1 MKPRNKN
8 INDWFEMIRSGQL
21 TLPRF
26 QRGEDWNR
34 RQIGD
39 VLMNVLREPSL
50 PIGAILVLETGG
62 EEMFKSRPI
71 ASAPEPKGMPTYYL
85 LDGQQRMT
93 AIWRSLNDSYL
104 NEGFTLF
111 VTLDDESQPSID
123 IKARYRKEDGEY
135 TLKWADSPEKCL
147 EKNLVPVK
155 VLIPGPEGE
164 SIMNEWVNQACK
176 DDNEKYPNLYKRILT
191 LRGRVSN
198 YQIPFLMLPRE
209 TEKETAIDVFIRMN
223 TSSSP
228 LSDYDFVV
236 ANLEMFDEYLP
247 EKISQLREDVPA
259 AAEYGNVES
268 MALAVGALLQERR
281 PLRSTYLN
289 RDYCKEL
296 PKVWDD
302 VVYGIKHGVDFLRDE
317 MIFNRKL
324 LPTEVIVN
332 LACALWAKMPRDGT
346 DEKGRVLML
355 IRKAIWRAGFTSRYE
370 KTATTRTHADYM
382 AILKLIKDPSS
393 RGPDLFDD
401 EQYPLPE
408 PEELIY
414 GKPPS
419 GTDRLGRAIMVTS
432 LYCGGYDFADGA
444 KANPESVKRPHR
456 EYHHLYPKSL
466 VQNTFQKH
474 EIDSA
479 LNFALISWRTNRKI
493 HAKWPGTYIKER
505 AQADNVSESQ
515 VRQRV
520 ESHLIPYNEL
530 VADDFKNF
538 LNVRARLIHKAMKK
552 LTDGS
557 LPCRVRSE

>member
-1 MKPRNKN
+1 MKPRNKD
-8 INDWFEMIRSGQL
+8 INDWFELIRSGQL

-34 RQIGD
+34 RQIGA

-50 PIGAILVLETGG
+50 PIGAILVLETGN

-71 ASAPEPKGMPTYYL
+71 ASAPEPKGKPQFYL

-93 AIWRSLNDSYL
+93 AIWRSLSDSYL

-123 IKARYRKEDGEY
+123 IKPRYRKEDGEY

-155 VLIPGPEGE
+155 VLMPGSKGE

-176 DDNEKYPNLYKRILT
+176 DDDDNDRYRNLHKRIST
-191 LRGRVSN
+191 LRGRVAN

-236 ANLEMFDEYLP
+236 ANLEMFDESLP
-247 EKISQLREDVPA
+247 EKISQLRDEVPA
-259 AAEYGNVES
+259 AVEYGSVES
-268 MALAVGALLQERR
+268 IALAVGALLQERR
-281 PLRSTYLN
+281 PLKSTYLD
-289 RDYCKEL
+289 REYCRKL
-296 PKVWDD
+296 PDVWND
-302 VVYGIKHGVDFLRDE
+302 VVYGIKHGTDFLREE
-317 MIFNRKL
+317 MIFNKKL

-332 LACALWAKMPRDGT
+332 LACALWAAVPRDGT
-346 DEKGRVLML
+346 DDKGTALTL
-355 IRKAIWRAGFTSRYE
+355 IRKAIWRAGFTNRYE
-370 KTATTRTHADYM
+370 KTATTRTHTDYM
-382 AILKLIKDPSS
+382 AILNLIRDPKSKE
-393 RGPDLFDD
+393 PDLFDD
-401 EQYPLPE
+401 DQYPLPE

-414 GKPPS
+414 GKSPS
-419 GTDRLGRAIMVTS
+419 GTDRLGRAIMAAS

-444 KANPESVKRPHR
+444 KANSENVRSPHR

-466 VQNTFQKH
+466 LQDTFLKH
-474 EIDSA
+474 EVDSA

-505 AQADNVSESQ
+505 AEADNVSESQ
-515 VRQRV
+515 VKQRV
-520 ESHLIPYNEL
+520 KSHLIPYSEL
-530 VADDFKNF
+530 IANDFKKF
-538 LNVRARLIHKAMKK
+538 LNSRAKLIHRAMEQ
-552 LTDGS
+552 LTSGS
-557 LPCRVRSE
+557 LPY

>member
-1 MKPRNKN
+1 MKPRNKD
-8 INDWFEMIRSGQL
+8 INSWFELIRDGQL

-34 RQIGD
+34 RQIGA

-50 PIGAILVLETGG
+50 PIGAILVLETGS
-62 EEMFKSRPI
+62 EEMFKSRQI
-71 ASAPEPKGMPTYYL
+71 AGAQEPKSVPKYYL

-93 AIWRSLNDSYL
+93 ALWRSLNDNYL
-104 NEGFTLF
+104 DEGFTLF
-111 VTLDDESQPSID
+111 VTLDDDTQPSIE
-123 IKARYRKEDGEY
+123 IKPRYRKENGEW

-155 VLIPGPEGE
+155 ILLPGSEGE
-164 SIMNEWVNQACK
+164 SLMNEWVNQACRDDDDK
-176 DDNEKYPNLYKRILT
+176 DKYRNLLNRILV

-236 ANLEMFDEYLP
+236 ARIEAFDESLP
-247 EKISQLREDVPA
+247 RKISQLRDEVPT

-268 MALAVGALLQERR
+268 MALAVGALLQEKR

-289 RDYCKEL
+289 PDYSSNL
-296 PKVWDD
+296 LDVWDD
-302 VVYGIKHGVDFLRDE
+302 VVYGIKYGTNFLQDE
-317 MIFNRKL
+317 MIFNKKL

-332 LACALWAKMPRDGT
+332 LASALGAAVPRDGT
-346 DEKGRVLML
+346 DDKGRVLML
-355 IRKAIWRAGFTSRYE
+355 IRKAIWRASFTNRYE

-382 AILKLIKDPSS
+382 AILKLIRDSNS
-393 RGPDLFDD
+393 RTPDLFDD
-401 EQYPLPE
+401 EKYPLPE

-414 GKPPS
+414 GKSPS
-419 GTDRLGRAIMVTS
+419 GTDRLGRAIMATS
-432 LYCGGYDFADGA
+432 LYCGGYDFADGER
-444 KANPESVKRPHR
+444 ANSENVKSPHR
-456 EYHHLYPKSL
+456 EYHHLYPRSL
-466 VQNTFQKH
+466 IQDTFLKH
-474 EIDSA
+474 EVDSA

-493 HAKWPGTYIKER
+493 HAKWPGIYIKER

-520 ESHLIPYNEL
+520 ESHLIPYNDL
-530 VADDFKNF
+530 IANDFKNF
-538 LNVRARLIHKAMKK
+538 LHVRAKLIHKAMEK
-552 LTDGS
+552 LTSGS
-557 LPCRVRSE
+557 LPY